1 MRWKALLTL
10 VLIALVLPVRAQQPP
25 QQDPPPPWRVTTPVD
40 PSQDK
45 RTSDDDDVVRITTNL
60 VQIDA
65 VVTKDNKP
73 VTDLTDDDFEVL
85 EDGKP
90 QFISNF
96 SYISSVPKPADR
108 PTTGTATS
116 AKAKGA
122 VMSPP
127 PPFKPNEP
135 HRTIAFVFDDI
146 GSSAE
151 SVGSVRKQIRKFVED
166 EMQPNDLVAI
176 IRTGGEV
183 GALQQF
189 TNDKR
194 ILLRAIESLRYSAA
208 TRVGISWFPTGLSD
222 ATLAD
227 PSGRGNSAYGSQSF
241 NHSVKALRFILLG
254 MREIP
259 GRKSMILLSENF
271 PADYPMSSL
280 PSARMST
287 SIPTQDTIPS
297 FRGGDSMFSNYRGVQ
312 RLAEL
317 AIRSSVVIYGVD
329 IRGLVPLVMAPIDN
343 FHNPNL
349 RPTGDQPFRALAAQ
363 RHYLQ
368 DSRTGQDYLARE
380 TGGFLI
386 KNSNNYFKRI
396 TEDHSGYYLIG
407 YRPTATTF
415 NRSFHTIT
423 VRVKRPGLTVRTRSG
438 FFGMTDED
446 TRPMQLTS
454 HDRMNMALM
463 SPLGASDIEVHL
475 TALFAAAPKAGSVLR
490 SLIHFSARD
499 LEFTREPGGGQTATL
514 NLAAIVFGD
523 NGNVIQQVTETR
535 SVRVNDKDLDR
546 LRADGLVYQF
556 DVPLKKPGAYQ
567 FRVAV
572 RDAGSYQIG
581 TARQFVEVPDLKKN
595 VMVLSGIT
603 VTSEATANS
612 GNPSASDLRN
622 AAIRRFPQGSSLWF
636 GYIIYNA
643 RTGKANAGASL
654 TAQSRIFSD
663 GKFVYAGQPQP
674 IDLTGQSDLKRISA
688 GGGLKLGMLPIGE
701 YQLQI
706 VVADQSSE
714 KEKPRIAWQ
723 MIDFEIVK

>member
-1 MRWKALLTL
+1 MRWKTCLSL
-10 VLIALVLPVRAQQPP
+10 VVIAFVLPVRAQQPA
-25 QQDPPPPWRVTTPVD
+25 QQDPPSPWRVNTPLD
-40 PSQDK
+40 PPQQDK
-45 RTSDDDDVVRITTNL
+45 RTSDAEDVVRINTNL
-60 VQIDA
+60 VQVDA

-73 VTDLTDDDFEVL
+73 VTDLTENDFEVL

-90 QFISNF
+90 QLITNFSFIST
-96 SYISSVPKPADR
+96 VPKPADKS
-108 PTTGTATS
+108 TTATS
-116 AKAKGA
+116 AKATD

-127 PPFKPNEP
+127 APFRPSEP
-135 HRTIAFVFDDI
+135 HRTIAFVYDDI

-151 SVGSVRKQIRKFVED
+151 TVGSVRKQIRKFVED

-194 ILLRAIESLRYSAA
+194 ILLRAIENLRYSAG
-208 TRVGISWFPTGLSD
+208 TRVGISWSPTGLDD
-222 ATLAD
+222 ATLSD
-227 PSGRGNSAYGSQSF
+227 PSGRGGSAYGGQSF

-271 PADYPMSSL
+271 PADFPISSL
-280 PSARMST
+280 PSARMSAP
-287 SIPTQDTIPS
+287 IPTQDTAPVI
-297 FRGGDSMFSNYRGVQ
+297 RGGDSMFSNYRGIQ

-329 IRGLVPLVMAPIDN
+329 IRGLVPFVMSPVGTISS
-343 FHNPNL
+343 PNL
-349 RPTGDQPFRALAAQ
+349 RPTGDQPFRLLAAQ

-368 DSRTGQDYLARE
+368 DTRTGQNYLARE
-380 TGGFLI
+380 TGGFLV
-386 KNSNNYFKRI
+386 KNSNNYFKQI
-396 TEDHSGYYLIG
+396 AQDQSGYYLIG
-407 YRPTATTF
+407 YRPTAETF
-415 NRSFHTIT
+415 NRSFHRIT
-423 VRVKRPGLTVRTRSG
+423 VRVKRAGLTVRTRSG

-454 HDRMNMALM
+454 HDRLNMALM

-475 TALFAAAPKAGSVLR
+475 TALFAAAPKAGSLLR

-499 LEFTREPGGGQTATL
+499 LEFTKDPGGWHQATL

-523 NGNVIQQVTETR
+523 NGNVIEQVTETR
-535 SVRVNDKDLDR
+535 SLRVNDKDLAR
-546 LRADGLVYQF
+546 LQDDGLVYQL
-556 DVPLKKPGAYQ
+556 DVPLRKPGAYQ

-572 RDAGSYQIG
+572 RDTSSSQIG

-595 VMVLSGIT
+595 VLAMSGIT
-603 VTSEATANS
+603 VSTEAHANS
-612 GNPSASDLRN
+612 RSPAVSDLRN
-622 AAIRRFPQGSSLWF
+622 AAVRRFTQGSNLWF

-643 RTGKANAGASL
+643 RAGKANLGASL
-654 TAQSRIFSD
+654 TVQSKIFHD

-674 IDLTGQSDLKRISA
+674 IDLTGQSDLKRIST
-688 GGGLKLGMLPIGE
+688 GGGVKLGMLPIGE

-706 VVADQSSE
+706 VVRDQSSE

>member
-1 MRWKALLTL
+1 MRWKAFLSL
-10 VLIALVLPVRAQQPP
+10 VVVAFVLPVRAQQPP
-25 QQDPPPPWRVTTPVD
+25 QQDPPAPWRVNTPVD
-40 PSQDK
+40 PPQQDK

-65 VVTKDNKP
+65 VVTKDDKP
-73 VTDLTDDDFEVL
+73 VTDLTEDDFELL

-90 QFISNF
+90 RVITSF
-96 SYISSVPKPADR
+96 SYVSMVPKPADKSA
-108 PTTGTATS
+108 TDTAST
-116 AKAKGA
+116 KAKNA
-122 VMSPP
+122 VSPPP
-127 PPFKPNEP
+127 PPFKQNEP

-146 GSSAE
+146 GSSSE
-151 SVGSVRKQIRKFVED
+151 TVGSVRKQIRKFVED

-194 ILLRAIESLRYSAA
+194 VLLRAIENLRYNTAS
-208 TRVGISWFPTGLSD
+208 RLGISMF
-222 ATLAD
+222 
-227 PSGRGNSAYGSQSF
+227 PSGLDSLAGGSSGDAYADQSINNS
-241 NHSVKALRFILLG
+241 VTALRFILLG

-259 GRKSMILLSENF
+259 GRKSMILISENF
-271 PADYPMSSL
+271 PRDNPISIL
-280 PSARMST
+280 PSTRMST
-287 SIPTQDTIPS
+287 SIPTQETIPS
-297 FRGGDSMFSNYRGVQ
+297 IRVGGSMFSNYRGVQ

-329 IRGLVPLVMAPIDN
+329 IRGLVPLAMAPIDR

-349 RPTGDQPFRALAAQ
+349 RPAGDEPFRALAAQ
-363 RHYLQ
+363 SRYLHN
-368 DSRTGQDYLARE
+368 SRAGQDYLARE
-380 TGGFLI
+380 TGGFVI
-386 KNSNNYFKRI
+386 KKSNNYFKRI
-396 TEDHSGYYLIG
+396 TEDQSGYYLIG
-407 YRPTATTF
+407 YRPTETTF
-415 NRSFHTIT
+415 DRSFHKIS
-423 VRVKRPGLTVRTRSG
+423 VRLKRPGLTVRTRSG
-438 FFGMTDED
+438 FYGMTDED

-454 HDRMNMALM
+454 HDRLNMALM

-475 TALFAAAPKAGSVLR
+475 TALFAAAPKAGSLLR

-514 NLAAIVFGD
+514 NLSAIVFGD
-523 NGNVIQQVTETR
+523 NGNVIEQVTETR

-556 DVPLKKPGAYQ
+556 DVPLRKPGAYQ

-572 RDAGSYQIG
+572 RDANSSQIG

-595 VMVLSGIT
+595 VMVMSGIT
-603 VTSEATANS
+603 VSTEAHANS
-612 GNPSASDLRN
+612 GNPSASELRN
-622 AAIRRFPQGSSLWF
+622 AAIRRFPQGSNLWF

-643 RTGKANAGASL
+643 RTPKANAGASL
-654 TAQSRIFSD
+654 TAQSRIFQD
-663 GKFVYAGQPQP
+663 GKIVYTGEPQP
-674 IDLTGQSDLKRISA
+674 IDLSGQSDLKQIPA
-688 GGGLKLGMLPIGE
+688 GGGVKLGLLPIGE

-706 VVADQSSE
+706 VVTDQRE

-723 MIDFEIVK
+723 VIDFQVVK

>member
-1 MRWKALLTL
+1 MRWKPFLSIVVVAF
-10 VLIALVLPVRAQQPP
+10 VLPVRAQQPP
-25 QQDPPPPWRVTTPVD
+25 QQDPPAPWRVTTPLD
-40 PSQDK
+40 PSQQDK
-45 RTSDDDDVVRITTNL
+45 RTPDDDAVVRITTNL
-60 VQIDA
+60 VQVDA
-65 VVTKDNKP
+65 VVTKNNKP
-73 VTDLTDDDFEVL
+73 VTDLTADDFEVL

-90 QFISNF
+90 RLITNF
-96 SYISSVPKPADR
+96 SYISSVPKPADKDA
-108 PTTGTATS
+108 TVTASSPKT
-116 AKAKGA
+116 KNA
-122 VMSPP
+122 VMPPP

-194 ILLRAIESLRYSAA
+194 ILLRAIENLRYSTAS
-208 TRVGISWFPTGLSD
+208 RVGISIFPASLDG
-222 ATLAD
+222 ATV
-227 PSGRGNSAYGSQSF
+227 PGGRQSF
-241 NHSVKALRFILLG
+241 NQSVKSLRFILLG
-254 MREIP
+254 MRAIP

-271 PADYPMSSL
+271 PTDYPMSNL
-280 PSARMST
+280 PSGRMSA
-287 SIPTQDTIPS
+287 SIPTQETTPS
-297 FRGGDSMFSNYRGVQ
+297 IRGGESMFSNYRGVQ

-329 IRGLVPLVMAPIDN
+329 IRGLVPYAMTPLPDTDVG
-343 FHNPNL
+343 FLSGRSTVL
-349 RPTGDQPFRALAAQ
+349 RPVGDEPFRRLAAQ
-363 RHYLQ
+363 SHYLQ
-368 DSRTGQDYLARE
+368 DTRTGQDYLARE

-386 KNSNNYFKRI
+386 RNSNNYFRRI
-396 TEDHSGYYLIG
+396 TEDQSGYYLIG
-407 YRPTATTF
+407 YRPTETTF
-415 NRSFHTIT
+415 DRRFHKIT
-423 VRVKRPGLTVRTRSG
+423 VKVKRPGLSVRTRSG

-454 HDRMNMALM
+454 HDRLNMALM

-475 TALFAAAPKAGSVLR
+475 TALFAAAPKAGSLLR

-523 NGNVIQQVTETR
+523 NGNVIEQVIETR
-535 SVRVNDKDLDR
+535 SIRVNDNDLDR
-546 LRADGLVYQF
+546 LRDDGLVYQL
-556 DVPLKKPGAYQ
+556 DVPLRKPGAYQ

-595 VMVLSGIT
+595 VLAMSGIT
-603 VTSEATANS
+603 LSAEATANS
-612 GNPSASDLRN
+612 RNPSVSGLRN
-622 AAIRRFPQGSSLWF
+622 AALRRFPEGSNLWF

-643 RTGKANAGASL
+643 RKAKAGASL
-654 TAQSRIFSD
+654 TAQSRIFRD

-674 IDLTGQSDLKRISA
+674 IDLTSQSDLKRIAA
-688 GGGLKLGMLPIGE
+688 GGGVKLGTLPIGE

-706 VVADQSSE
+706 VVTDQYSQ
-714 KEKPRIAWQ
+714 KEKPRITWQ

>member
-1 MRWKALLTL
+1 MRWKACLSL
-10 VLIALVLPVRAQQPP
+10 VVVASVLPVRAQQPP
-25 QQDPPPPWRVTTPVD
+25 QQDPPAPWRVTTPID
-40 PSQDK
+40 PPPQDK

-73 VTDLTDDDFEVL
+73 VTDLTEDDFELL
-85 EDGKP
+85 EDGKR
-90 QFISNF
+90 QFITNF
-96 SYISSVPKPADR
+96 SYISSVPKPADKSA
-108 PTTGTATS
+108 TDTAAST
-116 AKAKGA
+116 KAKNA
-122 VMSPP
+122 VMPP
-127 PPFKPNEP
+127 PPTFKPNEP

-208 TRVGISWFPTGLSD
+208 SRVGVSIFPSGLSE
-222 ATLAD
+222 ATLND
-227 PSGRGNSAYGSQSF
+227 PSGRASAYAGRSFDQSAM
-241 NHSVKALRFILLG
+241 ALGFILVG

-271 PADYPMSSL
+271 PADLSMSML
-280 PSARMST
+280 PSTRMST
-287 SIPTQDTIPS
+287 SIPTQETIPS
-297 FRGGDSMFSNYRGVQ
+297 IRGGDSMFSNYRGVQ

-329 IRGLVPLVMAPIDN
+329 IRGLVPLAMAPIGT
-343 FHNPNL
+343 FHNPTL
-349 RPTGDQPFRALAAQ
+349 RPAGDQPFGVLAGQSSYLHNSRA
-363 RHYLQ
+363 
-368 DSRTGQDYLARE
+368 GQDYLAKE
-380 TGGFLI
+380 TGGFVI
-386 KNSNNYFKRI
+386 KNSNNYFRRI
-396 TEDHSGYYLIG
+396 TEDQSGYYLIG
-407 YRPTATTF
+407 YRPTETTF
-415 NRSFHTIT
+415 DTRFHKIT
-423 VRVKRPGLTVRTRSG
+423 VRVKRSGLTVRTRSG
-438 FFGMTDED
+438 FYGMTDED
-446 TRPMQLTS
+446 TRPLQLAGR
-454 HDRMNMALM
+454 DRMNLALM

-475 TALFAAAPKAGSVLR
+475 TALFAAAPKAGSLLR
-490 SLIHFSARD
+490 SLIHFSARN
-499 LEFTREPGGGQTATL
+499 LEFTKEPGGGQTATL

-523 NGNVIQQVTETR
+523 NGNVIEQVTETR
-535 SVRVNDKDLDR
+535 SIRVNDKDLDR
-546 LRADGLVYQF
+546 LRDDGLVYQF
-556 DVPLKKPGAYQ
+556 DVPLRKSGAYQ

-572 RDAGSYQIG
+572 RDAGSYRIG

-595 VMVLSGIT
+595 VLVLSGIT
-603 VTSEATANS
+603 VTTEVHANS
-612 GNPSASDLRN
+612 RNPSSDLRN
-622 AAIRRFPQGSSLWF
+622 AAIRRFPEGSNLWF

-654 TAQSRIFSD
+654 TAQSRVFHD
-663 GKFVYAGQPQP
+663 GKLVYAGQPQP

-688 GGGLKLGMLPIGE
+688 GGGVKLGMLPIGE

-706 VVADQSSE
+706 VVTDQSSE

>member
-1 MRWKALLTL
+1 MRSKAFLSIVL
-10 VLIALVLPVRAQQPP
+10 VALVLPVRAQQPP
-25 QQDPPPPWRVTTPVD
+25 PQDPPPPWRVTTPVD
-40 PSQDK
+40 PSPQDK
-45 RTSDDDDVVRITTNL
+45 RTPDDDDVVRINTNL

-73 VTDLTDDDFEVL
+73 VTGLTEDDFEVL

-90 QFISNF
+90 QFITSF
-96 SYISSVPKPADR
+96 SYVSMVKPADKS
-108 PTTGTATS
+108 TTDTATS
-116 AKAKGA
+116 TKAKNA
-122 VMSPP
+122 VTPPP
-127 PPFKPNEP
+127 PPFKPSEP
-135 HRTIAFVFDDI
+135 HRTIAFVYDDI
-146 GSSAE
+146 GSSA
-151 SVGSVRKQIRKFVED
+151 VTIGSVRKQIRKFVEE

-194 ILLRAIESLRYSAA
+194 ILLRAVENFRYSTAS
-208 TRVGISWFPTGLSD
+208 RLGVSMF
-222 ATLAD
+222 
-227 PSGRGNSAYGSQSF
+227 PSGIDPLASGSRGGAYAGQSLEQ
-241 NHSVKALRFILLG
+241 SMRVLRFILLG

-259 GRKSMILLSENF
+259 GRKSMILLSEHF
-271 PADYPMSSL
+271 PRDTMGTL
-280 PSARMST
+280 PPERMST
-287 SIPTQDTIPS
+287 SIPTQESIS
-297 FRGGDSMFSNYRGVQ
+297 SIGGGDSMFSNYRGVQ

-329 IRGLVPLVMAPIDN
+329 IRGLVPFMMAPIDT
-343 FHNPNL
+343 FHNPNT
-349 RPTGDQPFRALAAQ
+349 RPTGDQPFRALSAQ
-363 RHYLQ
+363 SHWLQ
-368 DSRTGQDYLARE
+368 DSRAGQDYLAKE
-380 TGGFLI
+380 TGGFVI

-396 TEDHSGYYLIG
+396 TEDQSGYYLIG
-407 YRPTATTF
+407 YRPTQTTF
-415 NRSFHTIT
+415 NRSFHKIS

-438 FFGMTDED
+438 FYGMTDED

-454 HDRMNMALM
+454 QDRLNMALM

-475 TALFAAAPKAGSVLR
+475 TALFAAAPKAGSLLR

-499 LEFTREPGGGQTATL
+499 LEFTKQAGGGHTATL

-523 NGNVIQQVTETR
+523 NGNVIQQLTETR
-535 SVRVNDKDLDR
+535 SIRVTDKDLDR

-572 RDAGSYQIG
+572 RDASSYLIG
-581 TARQFVEVPDLKKN
+581 TARQFVEIPDLKKN
-595 VMVLSGIT
+595 VLTLSGIT
-603 VTSEATANS
+603 VSLQAHANS
-612 GNPSASDLRN
+612 SNPSPTDLRN
-622 AAIRRFPQGSSLWF
+622 AAIRRFPQDSNLWF

-643 RTGKANAGASL
+643 RTDKAKPGASL
-654 TAQSRIFSD
+654 TAQSRIFQD
-663 GKFVYAGQPQP
+663 GKLVYTGVPQP
-674 IDLTGQSDLKRISA
+674 IDLAGQSDLKRISA
-688 GGGLKLGMLPIGE
+688 GGGLKLGTLPLGE

-706 VVADQSSE
+706 VVTDQSSE

>member
-1 MRWKALLTL
+1 MRWKAFLSI
-10 VLIALVLPVRAQQPP
+10 VVVALVLPVRAQQPP
-25 QQDPPPPWRVTTPVD
+25 KQDPPSPWRVTTPLD
-40 PSQDK
+40 PSQQDK
-45 RTSDDDDVVRITTNL
+45 RTPDDDDVVRITTNL
-60 VQIDA
+60 VQVDA

-73 VTDLTDDDFEVL
+73 VTDLTADDFEVL

-90 QFISNF
+90 RLITNF
-96 SYISSVPKPADR
+96 SYISSVPKPANKAE
-108 PTTGTATS
+108 TVTAAS
-116 AKAKGA
+116 PKAKNA
-122 VMSPP
+122 VMPPP
-127 PPFKPNEP
+127 PPFKSNEP

-194 ILLRAIESLRYSAA
+194 ILLRAIESLRYSTAS
-208 TRVGISWFPTGLSD
+208 RVGISIFPSNLND
-222 ATLAD
+222 ATV
-227 PSGRGNSAYGSQSF
+227 PSGRYESQSF
-241 NHSVKALRFILLG
+241 NQSVQALRFILLG

-271 PADYPMSSL
+271 PADYPMTNL

-287 SIPTQDTIPS
+287 SIPTQETMPS
-297 FRGGDSMFSNYRGVQ
+297 LRGGDSMFSNYRGVQ

-329 IRGLVPLVMAPIDN
+329 IRGLVPLVMAPIGT
-343 FHNPNL
+343 FHSPNL
-349 RPTGDQPFRALAAQ
+349 RPTGDQPFQVLAAQ

-386 KNSNNYFKRI
+386 RNSNNYFKRI

-407 YRPTATTF
+407 YRPTETTF
-415 NRSFHTIT
+415 DRRFHKIT
-423 VRVKRPGLTVRTRSG
+423 VKVKRPGLSVRTRSG

-446 TRPMQLTS
+446 TRPLQLTS
-454 HDRMNMALM
+454 HDRLNMALM

-475 TALFAAAPKAGSVLR
+475 TALFAAAPKAGSLLR
-490 SLIHFSARD
+490 SLVHFSARD
-499 LEFTREPGGGQTATL
+499 LEFTKEPGGGQKATL

-535 SVRVNDKDLDR
+535 SIRVNDNDLDR
-546 LRADGLVYQF
+546 LRDDGLVYQL
-556 DVPLKKPGAYQ
+556 DVPLRKPGAYQ

-581 TARQFVEVPDLKKN
+581 TARQFVEVPDLKNN
-595 VMVLSGIT
+595 VLAMSGIT
-603 VTSEATANS
+603 LSAEVTANS
-612 GNPSASDLRN
+612 RNPSVSDLRN
-622 AAIRRFPQGSSLWF
+622 AAIRRFPEGSNLWF

-643 RTGKANAGASL
+643 RKANAGTSL
-654 TAQSRIFSD
+654 TAQSRIFRD

-674 IDLTGQSDLKRISA
+674 IDLTGQSDLKRITA
-688 GGGLKLGMLPIGE
+688 GGGVKLGTLPIGE

-706 VVADQSSE
+706 VVTDQFSE